1 VGAEPMSFTTEPNHL
16 PATRVADAVA
26 SDPRINLLEF
36 LSVAGVGG
44 TEIQVMNLIERLD
57 PARFA
62 LRFACFRRQRQFLAP
77 VEALKI
83 PITEYPIK
91 RLHGVRALKELGRLS
106 GEIRRHDVDIVH
118 SYNFYGNVFAVPA
131 ARLAR
136 APVIVASIRNMG
148 EMKASLQRLQ
158 RHVCR
163 LADCVLTNADAIR
176 RWLISEGYDGA
187 KIAVIRNGLDVSK
200 LRCTPE
206 GGKRFRQEVALSPDT
221 PLVAVLARLDPVKG
235 IEYFLEAAAIAA
247 TRVPRARFAVV
258 GESFFPEY
266 RSELEAMAVRLGLA
280 GRLLFTG
287 VRSDVPDVL
296 SQVAVSVL
304 PSLSEGLSNTILE
317 SMAAGVPVVATRVG
331 GTPEAVQ
338 DGETGLLVPARDAAA
353 LARAIC
359 LLLEDREL
367 ATRLGGAARQR
378 VSERFG
384 MERMV
389 RETENLYLRL
399 FEESR
404 NGRRAAHGTTR

>member
-1 VGAEPMSFTTEPNHL
+1 MSFTTEPTHL
-16 PATRVADAVA
+16 LATRLGDAVA

-57 PARFA
+57 RSRFA
-62 LRFACFRRQRQFLAP
+62 LRFACFKRHGKFLAP
-77 VEALKI
+77 VEARGI

-91 RLHGVRALKELGRLS
+91 RLYSIRALKELRRLS

-136 APVIVASIRNMG
+136 APVVVASIRNMG
-148 EMKASLQRLQ
+148 EMRAPLQRVQ

-176 RWLISEGYDGA
+176 RWLISEGYDEA
-187 KIAVIRNGLDVSK
+187 KITVIRNGIDVSRF
-200 LRCTPE
+200 RCTPD

-235 IEYFLEAAAIAA
+235 IEYFLEAAAIVA

-258 GESFFPEY
+258 GESFFRAY
-266 RSELEAMAVRLGLA
+266 RNELEAAAVRLGLA
-280 GRLLFTG
+280 GRLVFTG
-287 VRSDVPDVL
+287 GRTDVPDVL

-304 PSLSEGLSNTILE
+304 PSISEGLSNAVLE
-317 SMAAGVPVVATRVG
+317 SMAAGVPVVATRIG
-331 GTPEAVQ
+331 GTPEAVE
-338 DGETGLLVPARDAAA
+338 DGETGLLVPPRDAAA
-353 LARAIC
+353 LACAIC

-378 VSERFG
+378 VTEQFG

-399 FEESR
+399 LEDSR
-404 NGRRAAHGTTR
+404 NGRRAARSTKDHGATR